1 MLLYSQQLF
10 ETSKDIFRAIN
21 NETNVVCKVDI
32 KVLARFSAVLERELF
47 KQRADYELDMPIEVS
62 SIEFAIARIEA
73 YKKACES
80 LKLTDKR
87 QKNLLGDF
95 GIKLQRNLFY
105 RKE

>member
-1 MLLYSQQLF
+1 MLLYPQQLF
-10 ETSKDIFRAIN
+10 ETSKDTFRTLN
-21 NETNVVCKVDI
+21 NESTVICKVDL

-47 KQRADYELDMPIEVS
+47 KKRADYELDMPIEIS
-62 SIEFAIARIEA
+62 SIDFALARIEA

-80 LKLTDKR
+80 LQLKDKR

-105 RKE
+105 GKE